1 MLGFHLQ
8 NLLIYDWVGLGC
20 DLNVSFFKSF
30 PGGPN
35 VWPWL
40 KTTNLTAG
48 KRKVGCK
55 GNRKYHAEKQEN
67 QAGRRRL
74 SCAKCCCGRAEGRG
88 VDSVWREVFLEVTG
102 LNLEGSFWRGSGQRS
117 MAGNPGLS
125 KVVGRQEVQP
135 GQKVGQ
141 CGDVRQCCRGVLQ
154 GA

>member
-1 MLGFHLQ
+1 MWEKSQKQFLTQGPDNERGKLAARHRPLR
-8 NLLIYDWVGLGC
+8 C
-20 DLNVSFFKSF
+20 SF
-30 PGGPN
+30 
-35 VWPWL
+35 
-40 KTTNLTAG
+40 
-48 KRKVGCK
+48 
-55 GNRKYHAEKQEN
+55 
-67 QAGRRRL
+67 
-74 SCAKCCCGRAEGRG
+74 AKCCCGTAEGRG

-102 LNLEGSFWRGSGQRS
+102 LNLEGSFWKGSGQRS